1 MVLTVWIS
9 ESQYLLSST
18 LGIEGVQRT
27 IATKE
32 FPITTL
38 F

>member
-18 LGIEGVQRT
+18 LGMEGVQRT
-27 IATKE
+27 TKE

>member
-1 MVLTVWIS
+1 MMLNVWIS
-9 ESQYLLSST
+9 ESQHLLSST

-27 IATKE
+27 TKE